1 MTVET
6 DQGLLDTVCIYIEH
20 GEPSSTQHAYT
31 SRLVSTARQARH
43 SMHMHRAFQAQL
55 DRLDS
60 EQSEHSSLS
69 LKTEHYIV
77 RRKNS
82 SQYHIVK
89 GPSLLTISGFGHKS
103 WKPVV
108 KLAETTHFPRVK
120 THHFSES
127 GLLVKSCDPRTHVFL
142 LQLPTTQPQ
151 QE

>member
-1 MTVET
+1 MPYPCPLQRGYEGYRETSAALVMRLNKVSSRSHTKNHRGPMTGYGFY
-6 DQGLLDTVCIYIEH
+6 DYI
-20 GEPSSTQHAYT
+20 SC
-31 SRLVSTARQARH
+31 LVQT
-43 SMHMHRAFQAQL
+43 
-55 DRLDS
+55 
-60 EQSEHSSLS
+60 
-69 LKTEHYIV
+69 YIMPGS
-77 RRKNS
+77 NS

-89 GPSLLTISGFGHKS
+89 GPSLLTISAFGHKS